1 MVIKALLVGIIM
13 FFAKFFDW
21 GYFNVQLRPIMLG
34 PIVGLALGDLREGVL
49 MGAAIEAVF
58 LGTFSVGGSVPSD
71 IASAAIFGTAFGILL
86 GKGTSAAVALSV
98 PIGLLANLLF
108 NFIAGFIFN
117 FVVAFEDRAVADHK
131 DKLFTFW
138 HIFAML
144 FYPTV
149 FGVMAFVV
157 MMIGVQPVQHFM
169 NALPPYINNALTAMS
184 AALPALGMAI
194 LTNSMWDKSI
204 LPFFFIGFI
213 LAAYLKL
220 QTMPIAVLGAAVA
233 VYYVYND
240 FQHRK
245 EIKALKASGVG
256 SKSDKGE
263 NGEMED
269 FLS

>member
-1 MVIKALLVGIIM
+1 MITKALLVAIIM
-13 FFAKFFDW
+13 FFSKFFDW
-21 GYFNVQLRPIMLG
+21 GYFNLQIRPIVLG
-34 PIVGLALGDLREGVL
+34 PIVGLALGDLHQGVL

-58 LGTFSVGGSVPSD
+58 LGTFTVGGSVPSD
-71 IASAAIFGTAFGILL
+71 IPSAAIFGTAFGILL

-98 PIGLLANLLF
+98 PIGLLATLLF
-108 NFIAGFIFN
+108 NFVAGFIFN
-117 FVVAFEDRAVADHK
+117 FVVAFEDNAVAKHN

-138 HIFAML
+138 HFFAMI
-144 FYPTV
+144 FYPAV

-157 MMIGVQPVQHFM
+157 MMVGVQPVQHFM
-169 NALPPYINNALTAMS
+169 STMPGYVNGALTAMS

-194 LTNSMWDKSI
+194 LTNSMWDKGI

-220 QTMPIAVLGAAVA
+220 QTMPIAVTGAAIA
-233 VYYVYND
+233 VYFIYND
-240 FQHRK
+240 YQHRK
-245 EIKALKASGVG
+245 EIKALKASGVS
-256 SKSDKGE
+256 SKSSKDE